1 MLSKKLLYS
10 AYRLSTR
17 HLGPDGS
24 QKVFHG
30 TCFHVKSGERIFM
43 ITNRHNVELSY
54 KDEKYVGYRWDGM
67 QVDGYC
73 NDDDYFEFSFEGHT
87 IHFAVPR
94 NPAEDVFVLEVP
106 KGPVRFRR
114 RKKPG
119 EDPHKKTEKFDPV
132 ILGIEMLAG
141 DEDMKRLSPGS
152 QVLLPSYSAHY
163 DKSSER
169 PVMRG
174 GIISSD
180 PESDYQ
186 TEGQELARRVLYQA
200 QSAEGAS
207 GGPVYVLMED
217 EGVLLGINAGHLTG
231 SEPKIGTIHSGFS
244 YCFKAVCI
252 REAIDAII
260 ADTAKSDVG
269 GVTAGQIGTE
279 PQPNGAQGRN

>member
-17 HLGPDGS
+17 HYGPDGS
-24 QKVFHG
+24 SKIVHG
-30 TCFHVKSGERIFM
+30 TCFHVGSGERLFL
-43 ITNRHNVELSY
+43 ITNRHNAELSY
-54 KDEKYVGYRWDGM
+54 KDQKYVGYKWDGM

-73 NDDDYFEFSFEGHT
+73 NDDEYFEFSFAGHT

-94 NPAEDVFVLEVP
+94 NPAEDVFVLELP
-106 KGPVRFRR
+106 KAPIQFRR
-114 RKKPG
+114 RKKSG
-119 EDPHKKTEKFDPV
+119 EATDKKTETFEPV
-132 ILGIEMLAG
+132 ILGIEMLAT
-141 DEDMKRLSPGS
+141 DEDMKQLSPGS
-152 QVLLPSYSAHY
+152 QVLFPSYSAHY

-174 GIISSD
+174 GIVSSD
-180 PESDYQ
+180 PESNYQ
-186 TEGQELARRVLYQA
+186 TEDQEPARRVLFQA

-207 GGPVYVLMED
+207 GGPVYALMGN

-244 YCFKAVCI
+244 YCFKAACI

-260 ADTAKSDVG
+260 SEKNKD
-269 GVTAGQIGTE
+269 GT
-279 PQPNGAQGRN
+279 G